1 MLGIALY
8 NEEGGVATL
17 ELKDGTSWELVG
29 DEFVSWDEL
38 NEWSWEDL
46 LDAGWRPV

>member
-29 DEFVSWDEL
+29 DCFPSWDEL
-38 NEWSWEDL
+38 NEYSEQDL
-46 LDAGWRPV
+46 FDAGWRLV